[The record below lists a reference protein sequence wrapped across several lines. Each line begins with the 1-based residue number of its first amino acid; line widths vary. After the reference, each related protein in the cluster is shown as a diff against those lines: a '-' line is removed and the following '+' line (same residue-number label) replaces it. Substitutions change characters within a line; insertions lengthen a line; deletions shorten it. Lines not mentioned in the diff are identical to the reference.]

1 MDLSD
6 KEKSLYLE
14 RLKAEQP
21 GLYQQVLPLI
31 NEEPSEQITSL
42 FGFHAQQA
50 TEAELD
56 LTNTLVDKYQIS
68 HELGHGGMGIVYAA
82 SRADRTFEQDLAVK
96 FIQPALSHILGEHAL
111 FQEAQLL
118 AHLNHPCIAKVF
130 DGGVY
135 EESVYIVMERVEGET
150 LSLHLQNRSLNEKQ
164 KLNLFKEICSAIEH
178 AHQKQVLHADL
189 KPENILIDPL
199 GSPKILDFNLT
210 QKVKQPVPDKSTDV
224 SLLTAYSKAYASPEQ
239 AAGQF
244 LTQQSDIYSLGKIL
258 ALIFDSSSNLD
269 IDLIVE
275 KATHYEPYR
284 RYASVSELRQDIVRM
299 LECRP
304 ISLREKHPLH
314 ALSKLLKRR
323 PVQSALTILLLISGA
338 TFSTAIF
345 NKNLQ
350 LQKEKQ
356 VAEEMMYEVT
366 SLLFHAKGSDA
377 AKMSVG
383 TMLEL
388 TRRRILSNPDLP
400 KDVKQKM
407 LLAMLTPAPEKSV
420 TNKNKPNSSSNWL
433 WKKLSYLLLQR
444 ALWA

>member
-6 KEKSLYLE
+6 AEKSLYLE
-14 RLKAEQP
+14 RLEQEQP
-21 GLYQQVLPLI
+21 SLYQQILPLI
-31 NEEPSEQITSL
+31 NEVSSEQITSL
-42 FGFHAQQA
+42 LGFYAQQA
-50 TEAELD
+50 TGSELS
-56 LTNTLVDKYQIS
+56 LTDTLVDKYYIS
-68 HELGHGGMGIVYAA
+68 HELGRGGMGVVYSA
-82 SRADRTFEQDLAVK
+82 SRADRTFEQDLAIK
-96 FIQPALSHILGEHAL
+96 FIQPALTHILGKHAL

-135 EESVYIVMERVEGET
+135 EESIYIVMERVEGET
-150 LSLHLQNRSLNEKQ
+150 LSLYLQNRSFSEKQ
-164 KLNLFKEICSAIEH
+164 KLSLFKEICSAIEH

-210 QKVKQPVPDKSTDV
+210 QKVKQPAPHQSSDASI
-224 SLLTAYSKAYASPEQ
+224 LTAYSKAYASPEQ
-239 AAGQF
+239 IAGHF
-244 LTQQSDIYSLGKIL
+244 LTQQSDIYSLGKVL

-269 IDLIVE
+269 INLIVE
-275 KATHYEPYR
+275 KATNHEPYR
-284 RYASVSELRQDIVRM
+284 RYASVSELRQDIVRI
-299 LECRP
+299 LEFRP
-304 ISLREKHPLH
+304 ISLREKQPLYSL
-314 ALSKLLKRR
+314 AKLLKRR
-323 PVQSALTILLLISGA
+323 PVQSALTILLLLSGA

-345 NKNLQ
+345 HKNVQ
-350 LQKEKQ
+350 LQKEKL

-407 LLAMLTPAPEKSV
+407 LLAMLTPSPEKSV
-420 TNKNKPNSSSNWL
+420 INKNKEKSSNN
-433 WKKLSYLLLQR
+433 
-444 ALWA
+444 

>member
-6 KEKSLYLE
+6 AEKSLYLE
-14 RLKAEQP
+14 RLEQEQP
-21 GLYQQVLPLI
+21 SLYQQILPLI
-31 NEEPSEQITSL
+31 NEVSSEQITSL
-42 FGFHAQQA
+42 LGFHAQQA
-50 TEAELD
+50 TGSELS
-56 LTNTLVDKYQIS
+56 LTDTLVDKYYIS
-68 HELGHGGMGIVYAA
+68 HELGRGGMGVVYSA
-82 SRADRTFEQDLAVK
+82 SRADRTFEQDLAIK
-96 FIQPALSHILGEHAL
+96 FIQPALTHILGKHAL

-150 LSLHLQNRSLNEKQ
+150 LSLYLQNRSFSEKQ
-164 KLNLFKEICSAIEH
+164 KLSLFKEICSAIEH

-210 QKVKQPVPDKSTDV
+210 QKVKQPAPHQSSDASI
-224 SLLTAYSKAYASPEQ
+224 LTAYSKAYASPEQ
-239 AAGQF
+239 IAGHF
-244 LTQQSDIYSLGKIL
+244 LTQQSDIYSLGKVL

-269 IDLIVE
+269 INLIVE
-275 KATHYEPYR
+275 KATNHEPYR
-284 RYASVSELRQDIVRM
+284 RYASVSELRQDIVRI
-299 LECRP
+299 LEFRP
-304 ISLREKHPLH
+304 ISLREKQPLYSL
-314 ALSKLLKRR
+314 AKLLKRR
-323 PVQSALTILLLISGA
+323 PVQSALTILLLLSGA

-345 NKNLQ
+345 HKNVQ
-350 LQKEKQ
+350 LQKEKL

-407 LLAMLTPAPEKSV
+407 LLAMLTPSPEKSV
-420 TNKNKPNSSSNWL
+420 INKNKEKSSNN
-433 WKKLSYLLLQR
+433 
-444 ALWA
+444 

>member
-1 MDLSD
+1 MDIPD
-6 KEKSLYLE
+6 AEKSLYLK
-14 RLKAEQP
+14 RLEQEQP
-21 GLYQQVLPLI
+21 CLYQQVLPLI
-31 NEEPSEQITSL
+31 SEVPSEQLTSL
-42 FGFHAQQA
+42 LGFHAQQA
-50 TEAELD
+50 TESELN
-56 LTNTLVDKYQIS
+56 LTDTLVDKYYIS
-68 HELGHGGMGIVYAA
+68 HELGRGGMGIVYAA

-96 FIQPALSHILGEHAL
+96 FIQPSLSHILGEHAL

-150 LSLHLQNRSLNEKQ
+150 LSLYLQNRSCSEKQ
-164 KLNLFKEICSAIEH
+164 RLNLFKEICSAIEH

-189 KPENILIDPL
+189 KPENILIDPF

-210 QKVKQPVPDKSTDV
+210 QKVKQPTPNQSSDASI
-224 SLLTAYSKAYASPEQ
+224 LTAYSKAYASPEQ
-239 AAGQF
+239 VAGHF
-244 LTQQSDIYSLGKIL
+244 LTQQSDIYSLGKVL

-269 IDLIVE
+269 INLIVE
-275 KATHYEPYR
+275 KATNHEPYR
-284 RYASVSELRQDIVRM
+284 RYASVSELRQDIVRI

-304 ISLREKHPLH
+304 ISLREKQPLYS
-314 ALSKLLKRR
+314 LSKLLKRR
-323 PVQSALTILLLISGA
+323 PVQSALTILLLLSGA

-350 LQKEKQ
+350 LRKEKL

-407 LLAMLTPAPEKSV
+407 LLAMLTPSPEKSV
-420 TNKNKPNSSSNWL
+420 TNKNKE
-433 WKKLSYLLLQR
+433 K
-444 ALWA
+444 

>member
-6 KEKSLYLE
+6 AEKSLYLE
-14 RLKAEQP
+14 QLEQEEP
-21 GLYQQVLPLI
+21 SLYEQILPLI
-31 NEEPSEQITSL
+31 NEVSSEQITSL
-42 FGFHAQQA
+42 LGFHAQQA
-50 TEAELD
+50 TGSELS
-56 LTNTLVDKYQIS
+56 LTDTLVDKYYIS
-68 HELGHGGMGIVYAA
+68 HELGRGGMGIVYSA
-82 SRADRTFEQDLAVK
+82 SRADRTFEQDLAIK

-150 LSLHLQNRSLNEKQ
+150 LSLYLQNRSVSEKQ
-164 KLNLFKEICSAIEH
+164 KLSVFKEICSAIEH

-189 KPENILIDPL
+189 KPENILIDPF

-210 QKVKQPVPDKSTDV
+210 QKVKQPALHQSSDASK
-224 SLLTAYSKAYASPEQ
+224 LTAYSKAYASPEQ
-239 AAGQF
+239 IAGHF
-244 LTQQSDIYSLGKIL
+244 LTQQSDIYSLGKVL
-258 ALIFDSSSNLD
+258 ALIFASSSNLD
-269 IDLIVE
+269 INLIVE
-275 KATHYEPYR
+275 KATNHEPYR
-284 RYASVSELRQDIVRM
+284 RYASVSELRQDVVRI
-299 LECRP
+299 LEFRP
-304 ISLREKHPLH
+304 ISLREKQPLYS
-314 ALSKLLKRR
+314 LTKLLKRR
-323 PVQSALTILLLISGA
+323 PVQSALTILLLLSGA

-345 NKNLQ
+345 HKNVQ
-350 LQKEKQ
+350 LKKEKL

-407 LLAMLTPAPEKSV
+407 LLAMLTPSPEKSV
-420 TNKNKPNSSSNWL
+420 INKNKEKSPNN
-433 WKKLSYLLLQR
+433 
-444 ALWA
+444 

>member
-6 KEKSLYLE
+6 AKKSLYLE
-14 RLKAEQP
+14 RLEQEQP
-21 GLYQQVLPLI
+21 SLYQQVLPLI
-31 NEEPSEQITSL
+31 NEVPSEQITSL
-42 FGFHAQQA
+42 LGFYAQQA
-50 TEAELD
+50 TESELN
-56 LTNTLVDKYQIS
+56 LTDTLVDKYYIS
-68 HELGHGGMGIVYAA
+68 HELGRGGMGIVYSA

-96 FIQPALSHILGEHAL
+96 FIQPSLSHILGEHAL

-135 EESVYIVMERVEGET
+135 QESVYIVMERVEGET
-150 LSLHLQNRSLNEKQ
+150 LSLYLQNSSHSEKQ
-164 KLNLFKEICSAIEH
+164 RLNLFKEICSAIEH

-189 KPENILIDPL
+189 KPENILIDPF

-210 QKVKQPVPDKSTDV
+210 QKVKQPAPHQSSDASI
-224 SLLTAYSKAYASPEQ
+224 LTAYSKAYASPEQ
-239 AAGQF
+239 IAGHF
-244 LTQQSDIYSLGKIL
+244 LTQQSDIYSLGKVL
-258 ALIFDSSSNLD
+258 ALVFDSSSNLD
-269 IDLIVE
+269 INLIVE
-275 KATHYEPYR
+275 KATNHEPYR
-284 RYASVSELRQDIVRM
+284 RYASVSELRQDIVRI

-304 ISLREKHPLH
+304 ISLREKQPLDS
-314 ALSKLLKRR
+314 LSKLLKRR
-323 PVQSALTILLLISGA
+323 PVQSALTILLLLSGT

-350 LQKEKQ
+350 LQKEKL

-400 KDVKQKM
+400 KDVKQKCY
-407 LLAMLTPAPEKSV
+407 
-420 TNKNKPNSSSNWL
+420 W
-433 WKKLSYLLLQR
+433 R
-444 ALWA
+444 C

>member
-6 KEKSLYLE
+6 AEKSLYLE
-14 RLKAEQP
+14 RLEQEQP
-21 GLYQQVLPLI
+21 SLYQQILPLI
-31 NEEPSEQITSL
+31 NEVSSEQITSL
-42 FGFHAQQA
+42 LGFHAQQA
-50 TEAELD
+50 TGSELS
-56 LTNTLVDKYQIS
+56 LTDTLVDKYYIS
-68 HELGHGGMGIVYAA
+68 HELGRGGMGVVYSA
-82 SRADRTFEQDLAVK
+82 SRADRTFEQDLAIK

-150 LSLHLQNRSLNEKQ
+150 LSLYLQNRSFSEKQ
-164 KLNLFKEICSAIEH
+164 KLSLFKEICSAIEH

-210 QKVKQPVPDKSTDV
+210 QKVKQPAPHQSSDASI
-224 SLLTAYSKAYASPEQ
+224 LTAYSKAYASPEQ
-239 AAGQF
+239 IAGHF
-244 LTQQSDIYSLGKIL
+244 LTQQSDIYSLGKVL
-258 ALIFDSSSNLD
+258 ALIFGSSSNLD
-269 IDLIVE
+269 INLIVE
-275 KATHYEPYR
+275 KATNHEPYR
-284 RYASVSELRQDIVRM
+284 RYASVSELRQDIVRI
-299 LECRP
+299 LEFRP
-304 ISLREKHPLH
+304 ISLREKQPLYSL
-314 ALSKLLKRR
+314 AKLLKRR
-323 PVQSALTILLLISGA
+323 PVQSALTILLLLSGA

-345 NKNLQ
+345 HKNVQ
-350 LQKEKQ
+350 LQKEKL

-407 LLAMLTPAPEKSV
+407 LLAMLTPSPEKSV
-420 TNKNKPNSSSNWL
+420 INKNKEKSSNN
-433 WKKLSYLLLQR
+433 
-444 ALWA
+444 

>member
-6 KEKSLYLE
+6 AEKSLYLE
-14 RLKAEQP
+14 RLEQEQP
-21 GLYQQVLPLI
+21 SLYQQILPLI
-31 NEEPSEQITSL
+31 NEVSSEQITSL
-42 FGFHAQQA
+42 LGFHAQQA
-50 TEAELD
+50 TGSELS
-56 LTNTLVDKYQIS
+56 LTNTLVDKYYIS
-68 HELGHGGMGIVYAA
+68 HELGRGGMGVVYSA
-82 SRADRTFEQDLAVK
+82 SRADRTFEQDLAIK

-150 LSLHLQNRSLNEKQ
+150 LSLYLQNRSFSEKQ
-164 KLNLFKEICSAIEH
+164 KLSLFKEICSAIEH

-210 QKVKQPVPDKSTDV
+210 QKVKQPAPHQRSDASI
-224 SLLTAYSKAYASPEQ
+224 LTAYSKAYASPEQ
-239 AAGQF
+239 IAGHF
-244 LTQQSDIYSLGKIL
+244 LTQQSDIYSLGKVL

-269 IDLIVE
+269 INLIVE
-275 KATHYEPYR
+275 KATNHEPYR
-284 RYASVSELRQDIVRM
+284 RYASVSELRQDIVRI
-299 LECRP
+299 LEFRP
-304 ISLREKHPLH
+304 ISLREKQPLYSL
-314 ALSKLLKRR
+314 AKLLKRR
-323 PVQSALTILLLISGA
+323 PVQSALTILLLLSGA

-345 NKNLQ
+345 HKNVQ
-350 LQKEKQ
+350 LQKEKL

-407 LLAMLTPAPEKSV
+407 LLAMLTPSPEKSV
-420 TNKNKPNSSSNWL
+420 INKNKEKSSNN
-433 WKKLSYLLLQR
+433 
-444 ALWA
+444 

>member
-6 KEKSLYLE
+6 VQRSLYLK
-14 RLKAEQP
+14 RLEQEQP
-21 GLYQQVLPLI
+21 NLYQQVLPLI
-31 NEEPSEQITSL
+31 NEVPSEQITSL
-42 FGFHAQQA
+42 LGFYAQQA
-50 TEAELD
+50 TDSELN
-56 LTNTLVDKYQIS
+56 LTGTLVDKYYIS
-68 HELGHGGMGIVYAA
+68 HELGRGGMGIVYSA

-135 EESVYIVMERVEGET
+135 QESVYIVMERVEGQT
-150 LSLHLQNRSLNEKQ
+150 LSLYLQSRSFSEKQ
-164 KLNLFKEICSAIEH
+164 KLRLFKEICSAIEH

-210 QKVKQPVPDKSTDV
+210 QKVKQPVFDQNTDV
-224 SLLTAYSKAYASPEQ
+224 SLFTAYSKAFASPEQ

-244 LTQQSDIYSLGKIL
+244 LTQQSDIYSLGRIL
-258 ALIFDSSSNLD
+258 ALIFDSSPNFD

-275 KATHYEPYR
+275 KATHHEPYR
-284 RYASVSELRQDIVRM
+284 RYASVGELRQDIVRI

-304 ISLREKHPLH
+304 ISLREKHPVHTLI
-314 ALSKLLKRR
+314 KLLKRR
-323 PVQSALTILLLISGA
+323 PVQSALTILLLLSGT

-407 LLAMLTPAPEKSV
+407 LLAMLTPSPEKSV
-420 TNKNKPNSSSNWL
+420 TNKNKEKSSNN
-433 WKKLSYLLLQR
+433 
-444 ALWA
+444 

>member
-50 TEAELD
+50 TETELN

-68 HELGHGGMGIVYAA
+68 HELGRGGMGIVYAA

-189 KPENILIDPL
+189 KPENILIDQL

-210 QKVKQPVPDKSTDV
+210 QKVKQPVPDKNTDV

-275 KATHYEPYR
+275 KATHHEPYR

-299 LECRP
+299 LEYRP

-420 TNKNKPNSSSNWL
+420 THKNKANSSSN
-433 WKKLSYLLLQR
+433 
-444 ALWA
+444 

>member
-1 MDLSD
+1 MQNKSSGSTEVFYHLMDLSD
-6 KEKSLYLE
+6 AEKSLYLE
-14 RLKAEQP
+14 RLEQEQP
-21 GLYQQVLPLI
+21 SLYQQILPLI
-31 NEEPSEQITSL
+31 NEVSSEQITSL
-42 FGFHAQQA
+42 LGFHAQQA
-50 TEAELD
+50 TGSELS
-56 LTNTLVDKYQIS
+56 LTDTLVDKYYIS
-68 HELGHGGMGIVYAA
+68 HELGRGGMGVVYSA
-82 SRADRTFEQDLAVK
+82 SRADRTFEQDLAIK
-96 FIQPALSHILGEHAL
+96 FIQPALTHILGKHAL

-150 LSLHLQNRSLNEKQ
+150 LSLYLQNRSFSEKQ
-164 KLNLFKEICSAIEH
+164 KLSLFKEICSAIEH

-210 QKVKQPVPDKSTDV
+210 QKVKQPAPHQSSDASI
-224 SLLTAYSKAYASPEQ
+224 LTAYSKAYASPEQ
-239 AAGQF
+239 IAGHF
-244 LTQQSDIYSLGKIL
+244 LTQQSDIYSLGKVL

-269 IDLIVE
+269 INLIVE
-275 KATHYEPYR
+275 KATNHEPYR
-284 RYASVSELRQDIVRM
+284 RYASVSELRQDIVRI
-299 LECRP
+299 LEFRP
-304 ISLREKHPLH
+304 ISLREKQPLYSL
-314 ALSKLLKRR
+314 AKLLKRR
-323 PVQSALTILLLISGA
+323 PVQSALTILLLLSGA

-345 NKNLQ
+345 HKNVQ
-350 LQKEKQ
+350 LQKEKL

-407 LLAMLTPAPEKSV
+407 LLAMLTPSPEKSV
-420 TNKNKPNSSSNWL
+420 INKNKEKSSNN
-433 WKKLSYLLLQR
+433 
-444 ALWA
+444 

>member
-1 MDLSD
+1 MQNKSSSSTEVFYHLMDLSD
-6 KEKSLYLE
+6 AEKSLYLE
-14 RLKAEQP
+14 RLEQEQP
-21 GLYQQVLPLI
+21 SLYQQILPLI
-31 NEEPSEQITSL
+31 NEVSSEQITSL
-42 FGFHAQQA
+42 LGFHAQQA
-50 TEAELD
+50 TGSELS
-56 LTNTLVDKYQIS
+56 LTDTLVDKYYIS
-68 HELGHGGMGIVYAA
+68 HELGRGGMGVVYSA
-82 SRADRTFEQDLAVK
+82 SRADRTFEQDLAIK

-150 LSLHLQNRSLNEKQ
+150 LSLYLQNRSFSEKQ
-164 KLNLFKEICSAIEH
+164 KLSLFKEICSAIEH

-199 GSPKILDFNLT
+199 GSPKIIDFNLT
-210 QKVKQPVPDKSTDV
+210 QKVKQPAPHQSSDASI
-224 SLLTAYSKAYASPEQ
+224 LTAYSKAYASPEQ
-239 AAGQF
+239 IAGHF
-244 LTQQSDIYSLGKIL
+244 LTQQSDIYSLGKVL

-269 IDLIVE
+269 INLIVE
-275 KATHYEPYR
+275 KATNHEPYR
-284 RYASVSELRQDIVRM
+284 RYASVSELRQDIVRI
-299 LECRP
+299 LEFRP
-304 ISLREKHPLH
+304 ISLREKQPLYSL
-314 ALSKLLKRR
+314 AKLLKRR
-323 PVQSALTILLLISGA
+323 PVQSALTILLLLSGT

-345 NKNLQ
+345 HKNVQ
-350 LQKEKQ
+350 LQKEKL

-407 LLAMLTPAPEKSV
+407 LLAMLTPSPEKSV
-420 TNKNKPNSSSNWL
+420 INKNKEKSSNN
-433 WKKLSYLLLQR
+433 
-444 ALWA
+444 

>member
-6 KEKSLYLE
+6 AEKSLYLE
-14 RLKAEQP
+14 RLEQEQP
-21 GLYQQVLPLI
+21 SLYQQILPLL
-31 NEEPSEQITSL
+31 NEVSSEQITSL
-42 FGFHAQQA
+42 LGFHAQQA
-50 TEAELD
+50 TGSELS
-56 LTNTLVDKYQIS
+56 LTDTLVDKYYIS
-68 HELGHGGMGIVYAA
+68 HELGRGGMGVVYSA
-82 SRADRTFEQDLAVK
+82 SRADRTFEQDLAIK

-150 LSLHLQNRSLNEKQ
+150 LSLYLQNRSFSEKQ
-164 KLNLFKEICSAIEH
+164 KLSLFKEICSAIEH

-210 QKVKQPVPDKSTDV
+210 QKVKQPAPHQSSDASI
-224 SLLTAYSKAYASPEQ
+224 LTAYSKAYASPEQ
-239 AAGQF
+239 IAGHF
-244 LTQQSDIYSLGKIL
+244 LTQQSDIYSLGKVL

-269 IDLIVE
+269 INLIVE
-275 KATHYEPYR
+275 KATNHEPYR
-284 RYASVSELRQDIVRM
+284 RYASVSELRQDIVRI
-299 LECRP
+299 LEFRP
-304 ISLREKHPLH
+304 ISLREKQPLYSL
-314 ALSKLLKRR
+314 AKLLKRR
-323 PVQSALTILLLISGA
+323 PVQSALTILLLLSGA

-345 NKNLQ
+345 HKNVQ
-350 LQKEKQ
+350 LQKEKL

-407 LLAMLTPAPEKSV
+407 LLAMLTPSPEKSV
-420 TNKNKPNSSSNWL
+420 INKNKEKSSNN
-433 WKKLSYLLLQR
+433 
-444 ALWA
+444 

>member
-6 KEKSLYLE
+6 AEKSLYLE
-14 RLKAEQP
+14 RLEQEQP
-21 GLYQQVLPLI
+21 SLYQQILPLI
-31 NEEPSEQITSL
+31 NEVSSEQITSL
-42 FGFHAQQA
+42 LGFHAQQA
-50 TEAELD
+50 TGSELS
-56 LTNTLVDKYQIS
+56 LTDTLVDKYYIS
-68 HELGHGGMGIVYAA
+68 HELGRGGMGVVYSA
-82 SRADRTFEQDLAVK
+82 SRADRTFEQDLAIK
-96 FIQPALSHILGEHAL
+96 FIQPALTHILGEHAL

-150 LSLHLQNRSLNEKQ
+150 LSLYLQNRSFSEKQ
-164 KLNLFKEICSAIEH
+164 KLSLFKEICSAIEH

-210 QKVKQPVPDKSTDV
+210 QKVKQPAPHQSSDASI
-224 SLLTAYSKAYASPEQ
+224 LTAYSKAYASPEQ
-239 AAGQF
+239 IAGHF
-244 LTQQSDIYSLGKIL
+244 LTQQSDIYSLGKVL

-269 IDLIVE
+269 INLIVE
-275 KATHYEPYR
+275 KATNHEPYR
-284 RYASVSELRQDIVRM
+284 RYASVSELRQDIVRI
-299 LECRP
+299 LEFRP
-304 ISLREKHPLH
+304 ISLREKQPLYSL
-314 ALSKLLKRR
+314 AKLLKRR
-323 PVQSALTILLLISGA
+323 PVQSALTILLLLSGA

-345 NKNLQ
+345 HKNVQ
-350 LQKEKQ
+350 LQKEKL

-407 LLAMLTPAPEKSV
+407 LLAMLTPSPEKSV
-420 TNKNKPNSSSNWL
+420 INKNKEKSSNN
-433 WKKLSYLLLQR
+433 
-444 ALWA
+444 

>member
-6 KEKSLYLE
+6 AEKSLYLE
-14 RLKAEQP
+14 RLEQEQP
-21 GLYQQVLPLI
+21 SLYQQILPLI
-31 NEEPSEQITSL
+31 NEVSSEQITSL
-42 FGFHAQQA
+42 LGFYAQQA
-50 TEAELD
+50 TEIELN
-56 LTNTLVDKYQIS
+56 LTDTLVDKYYIS
-68 HELGHGGMGIVYAA
+68 HELGRGGMGIVYSA
-82 SRADRTFEQDLAVK
+82 SRADSTFEQDLAIK
-96 FIQPALSHILGEHAL
+96 FIQPALSHILGENAL

-135 EESVYIVMERVEGET
+135 QESVYIVMEQVEGAT
-150 LSLHLQNRSLNEKQ
+150 LSLYLQNRSFSEKQ
-164 KLNLFKEICSAIEH
+164 KLSLFKEICSAIEH

-210 QKVKQPVPDKSTDV
+210 QKVKQPAPHQSSDASI
-224 SLLTAYSKAYASPEQ
+224 LTAYSKAYASPEQ
-239 AAGQF
+239 IAGHF
-244 LTQQSDIYSLGKIL
+244 LTQQSDIYSLGKVL

-269 IDLIVE
+269 INLIVE
-275 KATHYEPYR
+275 KATNHEPYR
-284 RYASVSELRQDIVRM
+284 RYASVSELRQDIVRI
-299 LECRP
+299 LEFRP
-304 ISLREKHPLH
+304 ISLREKQPLYSL
-314 ALSKLLKRR
+314 ARLLKRR
-323 PVQSALTILLLISGA
+323 PVQSALTILLLLSGA

-345 NKNLQ
+345 HKNVQ
-350 LQKEKQ
+350 LQKEKL

-407 LLAMLTPAPEKSV
+407 LLAMLTPSPEKSV
-420 TNKNKPNSSSNWL
+420 INKNKEKSSNN
-433 WKKLSYLLLQR
+433 
-444 ALWA
+444 

>member
-6 KEKSLYLE
+6 AKKSLYLE
-14 RLKAEQP
+14 RLEQEQP
-21 GLYQQVLPLI
+21 SLYQQVLPLI
-31 NEEPSEQITSL
+31 NEVPSEQITSL
-42 FGFHAQQA
+42 LGFYAQQA
-50 TEAELD
+50 TESELN
-56 LTNTLVDKYQIS
+56 LTDTLVDKYYIS
-68 HELGHGGMGIVYAA
+68 HELGRGGMGIVYSA

-96 FIQPALSHILGEHAL
+96 FIQPSLSHILGEHAL

-135 EESVYIVMERVEGET
+135 QESVYIVMERVEGET
-150 LSLHLQNRSLNEKQ
+150 LSLYLQNSSHSEKQ
-164 KLNLFKEICSAIEH
+164 RLNLFKEICSAIEH

-189 KPENILIDPL
+189 KPENILIDPF

-210 QKVKQPVPDKSTDV
+210 QKVKQPAPHQSSDASI
-224 SLLTAYSKAYASPEQ
+224 LTAYSKAYASPEQ
-239 AAGQF
+239 IAGHF
-244 LTQQSDIYSLGKIL
+244 LTQQSDIYSLGKVL
-258 ALIFDSSSNLD
+258 ALVFDSSSNLD
-269 IDLIVE
+269 INLIVE
-275 KATHYEPYR
+275 KATNHEPYR
-284 RYASVSELRQDIVRM
+284 RYASVSELRQDIVRI

-304 ISLREKHPLH
+304 ISLREKQPLDS
-314 ALSKLLKRR
+314 LSKLLKRR
-323 PVQSALTILLLISGA
+323 PVQSALTILLLLSGT

-350 LQKEKQ
+350 LQKEKL

-407 LLAMLTPAPEKSV
+407 LLAMLTPSPEKSV
-420 TNKNKPNSSSNWL
+420 NNKNKEKSSND
-433 WKKLSYLLLQR
+433 
-444 ALWA
+444 

>member
-6 KEKSLYLE
+6 AEKSLYLE
-14 RLKAEQP
+14 RLEQEQP
-21 GLYQQVLPLI
+21 SLYQQILPLI
-31 NEEPSEQITSL
+31 NEVSSEQITSL
-42 FGFHAQQA
+42 LGFHAQQA
-50 TEAELD
+50 TGSELS
-56 LTNTLVDKYQIS
+56 LTDTLVDKYYIS
-68 HELGHGGMGIVYAA
+68 HELGRGGMGVVYSA
-82 SRADRTFEQDLAVK
+82 SRADRTFEQDLAIK

-150 LSLHLQNRSLNEKQ
+150 LSLYLQNRSFSEKQ
-164 KLNLFKEICSAIEH
+164 KLSLFKEICSAIEH

-199 GSPKILDFNLT
+199 GSPKIIDFNLT
-210 QKVKQPVPDKSTDV
+210 QKVKQPAPHQSSDASI
-224 SLLTAYSKAYASPEQ
+224 LTAYSKAYASPEQ
-239 AAGQF
+239 IAGHF
-244 LTQQSDIYSLGKIL
+244 LTQQSDIYSLGKVL

-269 IDLIVE
+269 INLIVE
-275 KATHYEPYR
+275 KATNHEPYR
-284 RYASVSELRQDIVRM
+284 RYASVSELRQDIVRI
-299 LECRP
+299 LEFRP
-304 ISLREKHPLH
+304 ISLREKQPLYSL
-314 ALSKLLKRR
+314 AKLLKRR
-323 PVQSALTILLLISGA
+323 PVQSALTILLLLSGT

-345 NKNLQ
+345 HKNVQ
-350 LQKEKQ
+350 LQKEKL

-407 LLAMLTPAPEKSV
+407 LLAMLTPSPEKSV
-420 TNKNKPNSSSNWL
+420 INKNKEKSSNN
-433 WKKLSYLLLQR
+433 
-444 ALWA
+444 

>member
-6 KEKSLYLE
+6 AEKSLYLE
-14 RLKAEQP
+14 RLEQEQP
-21 GLYQQVLPLI
+21 SLYQQILPLL
-31 NEEPSEQITSL
+31 NEVSSEQITSL
-42 FGFHAQQA
+42 LGFHAQQA
-50 TEAELD
+50 TGSELS
-56 LTNTLVDKYQIS
+56 LTDTLVDKYYIS
-68 HELGHGGMGIVYAA
+68 HELGRGGMGVVYSA
-82 SRADRTFEQDLAVK
+82 SRADRTFEQDLAIK

-150 LSLHLQNRSLNEKQ
+150 LSLYLQNRSFSEKQ
-164 KLNLFKEICSAIEH
+164 KLSLFKEICSAIEH

-210 QKVKQPVPDKSTDV
+210 QKVKQPTPHQSSDASI
-224 SLLTAYSKAYASPEQ
+224 LTAYSKAYASPEQ
-239 AAGQF
+239 IAGHF
-244 LTQQSDIYSLGKIL
+244 LTQQSDIYSLGKVL

-269 IDLIVE
+269 INLIVE
-275 KATHYEPYR
+275 KATNHEPYR
-284 RYASVSELRQDIVRM
+284 RYASVSELRQDIVRI
-299 LECRP
+299 LEFRP
-304 ISLREKHPLH
+304 ISLREKQPLYSL
-314 ALSKLLKRR
+314 ARLLKRR
-323 PVQSALTILLLISGA
+323 PVQSALTILLLLSGA

-345 NKNLQ
+345 HKNVQ
-350 LQKEKQ
+350 LQKEKL

-407 LLAMLTPAPEKSV
+407 LLAMLTPSPEKSV
-420 TNKNKPNSSSNWL
+420 INKNKEKSSNN
-433 WKKLSYLLLQR
+433 
-444 ALWA
+444 

>member
-6 KEKSLYLE
+6 AEKNLYLE
-14 RLKAEQP
+14 RLEQEQP
-21 GLYQQVLPLI
+21 SLYQQILPLI
-31 NEEPSEQITSL
+31 NEVSSEQITSL
-42 FGFHAQQA
+42 LGFHAQQA
-50 TEAELD
+50 TGSELS
-56 LTNTLVDKYQIS
+56 LTDTLVDKYYIS
-68 HELGHGGMGIVYAA
+68 HELGRGGMGVVYSA
-82 SRADRTFEQDLAVK
+82 SRADRTFEQDLAIK
-96 FIQPALSHILGEHAL
+96 FIQPALTHILGKHAL

-150 LSLHLQNRSLNEKQ
+150 LSLYLQNRSFSEKQ
-164 KLNLFKEICSAIEH
+164 KLSLFKEICSAIEH

-210 QKVKQPVPDKSTDV
+210 QKVKQPAPHQSSDASI
-224 SLLTAYSKAYASPEQ
+224 LTAYSKAYASPEQ
-239 AAGQF
+239 IAGHF
-244 LTQQSDIYSLGKIL
+244 LTQQSDIYSLGKVL

-269 IDLIVE
+269 INLIVE
-275 KATHYEPYR
+275 KATNHEPYR
-284 RYASVSELRQDIVRM
+284 RYASVSELRQDIVRI
-299 LECRP
+299 LEFRP
-304 ISLREKHPLH
+304 ISLREKQPLYSL
-314 ALSKLLKRR
+314 AKLLKRR
-323 PVQSALTILLLISGA
+323 PVQSALTILLLLSGA

-345 NKNLQ
+345 HKNVQ
-350 LQKEKQ
+350 LQKEKL

-407 LLAMLTPAPEKSV
+407 LLAMLTPSPEKSV
-420 TNKNKPNSSSNWL
+420 INKNKEKSSNN
-433 WKKLSYLLLQR
+433 
-444 ALWA
+444 

>member
-6 KEKSLYLE
+6 AEKSLYLE
-14 RLKAEQP
+14 RLEQEQP
-21 GLYQQVLPLI
+21 SLYQQILPLI
-31 NEEPSEQITSL
+31 NEVSSEQITSL
-42 FGFHAQQA
+42 LGFHAQQA
-50 TEAELD
+50 TGSELS
-56 LTNTLVDKYQIS
+56 LTDTLVDKYYIS
-68 HELGHGGMGIVYAA
+68 HELGRGGMGVVYSA
-82 SRADRTFEQDLAVK
+82 SRADRTFEQDLAIK
-96 FIQPALSHILGEHAL
+96 FIQPALTHILGKHAL

-150 LSLHLQNRSLNEKQ
+150 LSLYLQNRSFSEKQ
-164 KLNLFKEICSAIEH
+164 KLSLFKEICSAIEH

-210 QKVKQPVPDKSTDV
+210 QKVKQPAPHQSSDASI
-224 SLLTAYSKAYASPEQ
+224 LTAYSQAYASPEQ
-239 AAGQF
+239 IAGHF
-244 LTQQSDIYSLGKIL
+244 LTQQSDIYSLGKVL

-269 IDLIVE
+269 INLIVE
-275 KATHYEPYR
+275 KATNHEPYR
-284 RYASVSELRQDIVRM
+284 RYASVSELRQDIVRI
-299 LECRP
+299 LEFRP
-304 ISLREKHPLH
+304 ISLREKQPLYSL
-314 ALSKLLKRR
+314 AKLLKRR
-323 PVQSALTILLLISGA
+323 PVQSALTILLLLSGA

-345 NKNLQ
+345 HKNVQ
-350 LQKEKQ
+350 LQKEKL

-407 LLAMLTPAPEKSV
+407 LLAMLTPSPEKSV
-420 TNKNKPNSSSNWL
+420 INKNKEKSSNN
-433 WKKLSYLLLQR
+433 
-444 ALWA
+444 

>member
-1 MDLSD
+1 VQNKSSGSTEVFYHLMDLSD
-6 KEKSLYLE
+6 AEKSLYLE
-14 RLKAEQP
+14 RLEQEQP
-21 GLYQQVLPLI
+21 SLYQQILPLI
-31 NEEPSEQITSL
+31 NEVSSEQITSL
-42 FGFHAQQA
+42 LGFHAQQA
-50 TEAELD
+50 TGSELS
-56 LTNTLVDKYQIS
+56 LTDTLVDKYYIS
-68 HELGHGGMGIVYAA
+68 HELGRGGMGVVYSA
-82 SRADRTFEQDLAVK
+82 SRADRTFEQDLAIK
-96 FIQPALSHILGEHAL
+96 FIQPALTHILGKHAL

-150 LSLHLQNRSLNEKQ
+150 LSLYLQNRSFSEKQ
-164 KLNLFKEICSAIEH
+164 KLSLFKEICSAIEH

-210 QKVKQPVPDKSTDV
+210 QKVKQPAPHQSSDASI
-224 SLLTAYSKAYASPEQ
+224 LTAYSKAYASPEQ
-239 AAGQF
+239 IAGHF
-244 LTQQSDIYSLGKIL
+244 LTQQSDIYSLGKVL

-269 IDLIVE
+269 INLIVE
-275 KATHYEPYR
+275 KATNHEPYR
-284 RYASVSELRQDIVRM
+284 RYASVSELRQDIVRI
-299 LECRP
+299 LEFRP
-304 ISLREKHPLH
+304 ISLREKQPLYSL
-314 ALSKLLKRR
+314 AKLLKRR
-323 PVQSALTILLLISGA
+323 PVQSALTILLLLSGA

-345 NKNLQ
+345 HKNVQ
-350 LQKEKQ
+350 LQKEKL

-407 LLAMLTPAPEKSV
+407 LLAMLTPSPEKSV
-420 TNKNKPNSSSNWL
+420 INKNKEKSSNN
-433 WKKLSYLLLQR
+433 
-444 ALWA
+444 

>member
-1 MDLSD
+1 MQNKSSGSTEVFYHLMDLSD
-6 KEKSLYLE
+6 AEKSLYLE
-14 RLKAEQP
+14 RLEQEQP
-21 GLYQQVLPLI
+21 SLYQQILPLI
-31 NEEPSEQITSL
+31 NEVSSEQITSL
-42 FGFHAQQA
+42 LGFYAQQA
-50 TEAELD
+50 TEIELN
-56 LTNTLVDKYQIS
+56 LTDTLVDKYYIS
-68 HELGHGGMGIVYAA
+68 HELGRGGMGVVYSA
-82 SRADRTFEQDLAVK
+82 SRADRTFEQDLAIK
-96 FIQPALSHILGEHAL
+96 FIQPALTHILGKHAL

-150 LSLHLQNRSLNEKQ
+150 LSLYLQNRSFSEKQ
-164 KLNLFKEICSAIEH
+164 KLSLFKEICSAIEH

-210 QKVKQPVPDKSTDV
+210 QKVKQPAPHQSSDASI
-224 SLLTAYSKAYASPEQ
+224 LTAYSKAYASPEQ
-239 AAGQF
+239 IAGHF
-244 LTQQSDIYSLGKIL
+244 LTQQSDIYSLGKVL

-269 IDLIVE
+269 INLIVE
-275 KATHYEPYR
+275 KATNHEPYR
-284 RYASVSELRQDIVRM
+284 RYASVSELRQDIVRI
-299 LECRP
+299 LEFRP
-304 ISLREKHPLH
+304 ISLREKQPLYSL
-314 ALSKLLKRR
+314 AKLLKRR
-323 PVQSALTILLLISGA
+323 PVQSALTILLLLSGT

-345 NKNLQ
+345 HKNVQ
-350 LQKEKQ
+350 LQKEKL

-407 LLAMLTPAPEKSV
+407 LLAMLTPSPEKSV
-420 TNKNKPNSSSNWL
+420 INKNKEKSSNN
-433 WKKLSYLLLQR
+433 
-444 ALWA
+444 

>member
-6 KEKSLYLE
+6 AKKSLYLK
-14 RLKAEQP
+14 RLEQEQP
-21 GLYQQVLPLI
+21 SLYQQVLPLI
-31 NEEPSEQITSL
+31 NEVPSEQITSL
-42 FGFHAQQA
+42 LGFYAQQA
-50 TEAELD
+50 TDSELD
-56 LTNTLVDKYQIS
+56 LTGTLVDKYYIS
-68 HELGHGGMGIVYAA
+68 HELGRGGMGIVYSA
-82 SRADRTFEQDLAVK
+82 SRADKTFEQDLAVK

-135 EESVYIVMERVEGET
+135 QESVYIVMERVEGKT
-150 LSLHLQNRSLNEKQ
+150 LSLYLQSRSFSERQ
-164 KLNLFKEICSAIEH
+164 KLSLFKEICSAIEH

-210 QKVKQPVPDKSTDV
+210 QKVKQPTPEQNTDL
-224 SLLTAYSKAYASPEQ
+224 SLLTAYSKAFASPEQ

-244 LTQQSDIYSLGKIL
+244 LTQQSDIYSLGRIL
-258 ALIFDSSSNLD
+258 ALIFDSASNLD
-269 IDLIVE
+269 IELIVE
-275 KATHYEPYR
+275 KATHHEPYR
-284 RYASVSELRQDIVRM
+284 RYANVGELRKDIVRI

-304 ISLREKHPLH
+304 ISLREKHPVHTLI
-314 ALSKLLKRR
+314 KLLKRR
-323 PVQSALTILLLISGA
+323 PVQSALSILLLLSGT
-338 TFSTAIF
+338 TFSMAIF

-407 LLAMLTPAPEKSV
+407 LLAMLTPSPEKSV
-420 TNKNKPNSSSNWL
+420 TNKYKEKSSTN
-433 WKKLSYLLLQR
+433 
-444 ALWA
+444 

>member
-6 KEKSLYLE
+6 AGKNLYLE
-14 RLKAEQP
+14 QLEQEQP
-21 GLYQQVLPLI
+21 NLYQQVLPLI
-31 NEEPSEQITSL
+31 NEVPSEQITSL
-42 FGFHAQQA
+42 LGFYAQQA
-50 TEAELD
+50 TDSELN
-56 LTNTLVDKYQIS
+56 LTGTLVDKYYIS
-68 HELGHGGMGIVYAA
+68 HELGRGGMGIVYSA

-135 EESVYIVMERVEGET
+135 QESVYIVMERVEGET
-150 LSLHLQNRSLNEKQ
+150 LSLYLQNRSFSEKK
-164 KLNLFKEICSAIEH
+164 KLSLFKEICSAIEH

-210 QKVKQPVPDKSTDV
+210 QKVKQPAPHQSSDASI
-224 SLLTAYSKAYASPEQ
+224 LTAYSKAYASPEQ
-239 AAGQF
+239 IAGHF
-244 LTQQSDIYSLGKIL
+244 LTQQSDIYSLGKVL

-269 IDLIVE
+269 INLIVE
-275 KATHYEPYR
+275 KATNHEPYR
-284 RYASVSELRQDIVRM
+284 RYASVSELRQDIVRI
-299 LECRP
+299 LEFRP
-304 ISLREKHPLH
+304 ISLREKQPLYSL
-314 ALSKLLKRR
+314 AKLLKRR
-323 PVQSALTILLLISGA
+323 PVQSALTILLLLSGA

-345 NKNLQ
+345 HKNVQ
-350 LQKEKQ
+350 LQKEKL

-407 LLAMLTPAPEKSV
+407 LLAMLTPSPEKSV
-420 TNKNKPNSSSNWL
+420 INKNKEKSSNN
-433 WKKLSYLLLQR
+433 
-444 ALWA
+444 

>member
-1 MDLSD
+1 MQNRSSGPTEVFYRLMDIPD
-6 KEKSLYLE
+6 AEKSLYLK
-14 RLKAEQP
+14 RLEQEQP
-21 GLYQQVLPLI
+21 SLYQQVLPLI
-31 NEEPSEQITSL
+31 SEVSSEQLTSL
-42 FGFHAQQA
+42 LGFHAQQA
-50 TEAELD
+50 TESELN
-56 LTNTLVDKYQIS
+56 LTDTLVDKYYIS
-68 HELGHGGMGIVYAA
+68 HELGRGGMGIVYAA

-96 FIQPALSHILGEHAL
+96 FIQPSLSHILGEHAL

-135 EESVYIVMERVEGET
+135 QESVYIVMERVEGET
-150 LSLHLQNRSLNEKQ
+150 LSLYLQNRSCSEKQ
-164 KLNLFKEICSAIEH
+164 RLNLFKEICSAIEH

-189 KPENILIDPL
+189 KPENILIDPF

-210 QKVKQPVPDKSTDV
+210 QKVKQPTPNQSSDASI
-224 SLLTAYSKAYASPEQ
+224 LTAYSKAYASPEQ
-239 AAGQF
+239 VAGHF
-244 LTQQSDIYSLGKIL
+244 LTQQSDIYSLGKVL

-269 IDLIVE
+269 INLIVE
-275 KATHYEPYR
+275 KATNHDPYR
-284 RYASVSELRQDIVRM
+284 RYASVSELRQDIVRI

-304 ISLREKHPLH
+304 ISLREKQPLYS
-314 ALSKLLKRR
+314 LSKLLKRR
-323 PVQSALTILLLISGA
+323 PVQSALTILLLLSGA

-350 LQKEKQ
+350 LRKEKL

-407 LLAMLTPAPEKSV
+407 LLAMLTPSPEKSV
-420 TNKNKPNSSSNWL
+420 TNKNKE
-433 WKKLSYLLLQR
+433 K
-444 ALWA
+444 

>member
-1 MDLSD
+1 MQNKSSGFTEVFYHLMDLSD
-6 KEKSLYLE
+6 AEKSLYLE
-14 RLKAEQP
+14 RLEQEQP
-21 GLYQQVLPLI
+21 SLYQQILPLL
-31 NEEPSEQITSL
+31 NEVSSEQITSL
-42 FGFHAQQA
+42 LGFHAQQA
-50 TEAELD
+50 TGSELS
-56 LTNTLVDKYQIS
+56 LTDTLVDKYYIS
-68 HELGHGGMGIVYAA
+68 HELGRGGMGVVYSA
-82 SRADRTFEQDLAVK
+82 SRADRTFEQDLAIK

-150 LSLHLQNRSLNEKQ
+150 LSLYLQNRSFSEKQ
-164 KLNLFKEICSAIEH
+164 KLSLFKEICSAIEH

-210 QKVKQPVPDKSTDV
+210 QKVKQPAPHQSSDASI
-224 SLLTAYSKAYASPEQ
+224 LTAYSKAYASPEQ
-239 AAGQF
+239 IAGHF
-244 LTQQSDIYSLGKIL
+244 LTQQSDIYSLGKVL

-269 IDLIVE
+269 INLIVE
-275 KATHYEPYR
+275 KATNHEPYR
-284 RYASVSELRQDIVRM
+284 RYASVSELRQDIVRI
-299 LECRP
+299 LEFRP
-304 ISLREKHPLH
+304 ISLREKQPLYSL
-314 ALSKLLKRR
+314 ARLLKRR
-323 PVQSALTILLLISGA
+323 PVQSALTILLLLSGA

-345 NKNLQ
+345 HKNVQ
-350 LQKEKQ
+350 LQKEKL

-407 LLAMLTPAPEKSV
+407 LLAMLTPSPEKSV
-420 TNKNKPNSSSNWL
+420 INKNKEKSSNN
-433 WKKLSYLLLQR
+433 
-444 ALWA
+444 

>member
-6 KEKSLYLE
+6 AEKSLYLE
-14 RLKAEQP
+14 RLEQEQP
-21 GLYQQVLPLI
+21 SLYQQILPLI
-31 NEEPSEQITSL
+31 NEVSSEQITSL
-42 FGFHAQQA
+42 LGFHAQQA
-50 TEAELD
+50 TGSELS
-56 LTNTLVDKYQIS
+56 LTDTLVDKYYIS
-68 HELGHGGMGIVYAA
+68 HELGRGGMGVVYSA
-82 SRADRTFEQDLAVK
+82 SRADRTFEQDLAIK

-150 LSLHLQNRSLNEKQ
+150 LSLYLQNRSFSEKQ
-164 KLNLFKEICSAIEH
+164 KLSLFKEICSAIEH

-210 QKVKQPVPDKSTDV
+210 QKVKQPAPHQSSDASI
-224 SLLTAYSKAYASPEQ
+224 LTAYSKAYASPEQ
-239 AAGQF
+239 IAGHF
-244 LTQQSDIYSLGKIL
+244 LTQQSDIYSLGKVL

-269 IDLIVE
+269 INLIVE
-275 KATHYEPYR
+275 KATNHEPYR
-284 RYASVSELRQDIVRM
+284 RYASVSELRQDIVRI
-299 LECRP
+299 LEFRP
-304 ISLREKHPLH
+304 ISLREKQPLYSL
-314 ALSKLLKRR
+314 AKLLKRR
-323 PVQSALTILLLISGA
+323 PVQSALTILLLLSGA

-345 NKNLQ
+345 HKNVQ
-350 LQKEKQ
+350 LQKEKL

-407 LLAMLTPAPEKSV
+407 LLAMLTPSPEKSAI
-420 TNKNKPNSSSNWL
+420 NKNKEKSSNN
-433 WKKLSYLLLQR
+433 
-444 ALWA
+444 

>member
-6 KEKSLYLE
+6 AEKSLYLE
-14 RLKAEQP
+14 RLEQEQP
-21 GLYQQVLPLI
+21 SLYQQILPLI
-31 NEEPSEQITSL
+31 NEVSSEQITSL
-42 FGFHAQQA
+42 LGFHAQQA
-50 TEAELD
+50 TGSELSLSD
-56 LTNTLVDKYQIS
+56 TLVDKYYIS
-68 HELGHGGMGIVYAA
+68 HELGRGGMGVVYSA
-82 SRADRTFEQDLAVK
+82 SRADRTFEQDLAIK

-150 LSLHLQNRSLNEKQ
+150 LSLYLQNRSFSEKQ
-164 KLNLFKEICSAIEH
+164 KLSLFKEICSAIEH

-210 QKVKQPVPDKSTDV
+210 QKVKQPAPHQSSDASI
-224 SLLTAYSKAYASPEQ
+224 LTAYSKAYASPEQ
-239 AAGQF
+239 IAGHF
-244 LTQQSDIYSLGKIL
+244 LTQQSDIYSLGKVL

-269 IDLIVE
+269 INLIVE
-275 KATHYEPYR
+275 KATNHEPYR
-284 RYASVSELRQDIVRM
+284 RYASVSELRQDIVRI
-299 LECRP
+299 LEFRP
-304 ISLREKHPLH
+304 ISLREKQPLYSL
-314 ALSKLLKRR
+314 AKLLKRR
-323 PVQSALTILLLISGA
+323 PVQSALTILLLLSGA

-345 NKNLQ
+345 HKNVQ
-350 LQKEKQ
+350 LQKEKL

-407 LLAMLTPAPEKSV
+407 LLAMLTPSPEKSV
-420 TNKNKPNSSSNWL
+420 INKNKEKSSNN
-433 WKKLSYLLLQR
+433 
-444 ALWA
+444 

>member
-6 KEKSLYLE
+6 AEKSLYLE
-14 RLKAEQP
+14 RLEQEQP
-21 GLYQQVLPLI
+21 SLYQQILPLI
-31 NEEPSEQITSL
+31 NEVSSEQITSL
-42 FGFHAQQA
+42 LGFHAQQA
-50 TEAELD
+50 TGSELS
-56 LTNTLVDKYQIS
+56 LTDTLVDKYYIS
-68 HELGHGGMGIVYAA
+68 HELGRGGMGVVYSA
-82 SRADRTFEQDLAVK
+82 SRADRTFEQDLAIK

-150 LSLHLQNRSLNEKQ
+150 LSLYLQNRSFSEKQ
-164 KLNLFKEICSAIEH
+164 KLSLFKEICSAIEH

-210 QKVKQPVPDKSTDV
+210 QKVKQPAPHQSSDASI
-224 SLLTAYSKAYASPEQ
+224 LTAYSKAYASPEQ
-239 AAGQF
+239 IAGHF
-244 LTQQSDIYSLGKIL
+244 LTQQSDIYSLGKVL

-269 IDLIVE
+269 INLIVE
-275 KATHYEPYR
+275 KSTNHEPYR
-284 RYASVSELRQDIVRM
+284 RYASVSELRQDIVRI
-299 LECRP
+299 LEFRP
-304 ISLREKHPLH
+304 ISLREKQPLYSL
-314 ALSKLLKRR
+314 AKLLKRR
-323 PVQSALTILLLISGA
+323 PVQSALTILLLLSGA

-345 NKNLQ
+345 HKNVQ
-350 LQKEKQ
+350 LQKEKL

-407 LLAMLTPAPEKSV
+407 LLAMLTPSPEKSV
-420 TNKNKPNSSSNWL
+420 INKNKEKSSNN
-433 WKKLSYLLLQR
+433 
-444 ALWA
+444 

>member
-6 KEKSLYLE
+6 AEKSLYLE
-14 RLKAEQP
+14 RLEQEQP
-21 GLYQQVLPLI
+21 SLYQQILPLI
-31 NEEPSEQITSL
+31 NEVSSEQITSL
-42 FGFHAQQA
+42 LGFHAQQA
-50 TEAELD
+50 TGSELS
-56 LTNTLVDKYQIS
+56 LTDTLVDKYYIS
-68 HELGHGGMGIVYAA
+68 HELGRGGMGVVYSA
-82 SRADRTFEQDLAVK
+82 SRADRTFEQDLAIK

-150 LSLHLQNRSLNEKQ
+150 LSLYLQNRSFSEKQ
-164 KLNLFKEICSAIEH
+164 KLSLFKEICSAIEH

-199 GSPKILDFNLT
+199 GSPKIIDFNLT
-210 QKVKQPVPDKSTDV
+210 QKVKQPAPHQSSDAPI
-224 SLLTAYSKAYASPEQ
+224 LTAYSKAYASPEQ
-239 AAGQF
+239 IAGHF
-244 LTQQSDIYSLGKIL
+244 LTQQSDIYSLGKVL

-269 IDLIVE
+269 INLIVE
-275 KATHYEPYR
+275 KATNHEPYR
-284 RYASVSELRQDIVRM
+284 RYASVSELRQDIVRI
-299 LECRP
+299 LEFRP
-304 ISLREKHPLH
+304 ISLREKQPLYSL
-314 ALSKLLKRR
+314 AKLLKRR
-323 PVQSALTILLLISGA
+323 PVQSALTILLLLSGA

-345 NKNLQ
+345 HKNVQ
-350 LQKEKQ
+350 LQKEKL

-407 LLAMLTPAPEKSV
+407 LLAMLTPSPEKSV
-420 TNKNKPNSSSNWL
+420 INKNKEKSSNN
-433 WKKLSYLLLQR
+433 
-444 ALWA
+444 

>member
-6 KEKSLYLE
+6 AEKSLYLE
-14 RLKAEQP
+14 RLEQEQP
-21 GLYQQVLPLI
+21 SLYQQILPLI
-31 NEEPSEQITSL
+31 NEVSSEQITSL
-42 FGFHAQQA
+42 LGFHAQQ
-50 TEAELD
+50 TTGSELS
-56 LTNTLVDKYQIS
+56 LTDTLVDKYYIS
-68 HELGHGGMGIVYAA
+68 HELGRGGMGVVYSA
-82 SRADRTFEQDLAVK
+82 SRADRTFEQDLAIK

-150 LSLHLQNRSLNEKQ
+150 LSLYLQNRSFSEKQ
-164 KLNLFKEICSAIEH
+164 KLSLFKEICSAIEH

-210 QKVKQPVPDKSTDV
+210 QKVKQPAPHQSSDASI
-224 SLLTAYSKAYASPEQ
+224 LTAYSKAYASPEQ
-239 AAGQF
+239 IAGHF
-244 LTQQSDIYSLGKIL
+244 LTQQSDIYSLGKVL

-269 IDLIVE
+269 INLIVE
-275 KATHYEPYR
+275 KATNHEPYR
-284 RYASVSELRQDIVRM
+284 RYASVSELRQDIVRI
-299 LECRP
+299 LEFRP
-304 ISLREKHPLH
+304 ISLREKQPLYSL
-314 ALSKLLKRR
+314 AKLLKRR
-323 PVQSALTILLLISGA
+323 PVQSALTILLLLSGT

-345 NKNLQ
+345 HKNVQ
-350 LQKEKQ
+350 LQKEKL

-407 LLAMLTPAPEKSV
+407 LLAMLTPSPEKSV
-420 TNKNKPNSSSNWL
+420 INKNKEKSSNN
-433 WKKLSYLLLQR
+433 
-444 ALWA
+444 

>member
-6 KEKSLYLE
+6 AKKSLYLE
-14 RLKAEQP
+14 RLEQEQP
-21 GLYQQVLPLI
+21 SLYQQVLPLI
-31 NEEPSEQITSL
+31 NEVPSEQITSL
-42 FGFHAQQA
+42 LGFYAQQA
-50 TEAELD
+50 TESELN
-56 LTNTLVDKYQIS
+56 LTDTLVDKYYIS
-68 HELGHGGMGIVYAA
+68 HELGRGGMGIVYSA

-96 FIQPALSHILGEHAL
+96 FIQPSLSHILGEHAL

-135 EESVYIVMERVEGET
+135 QESVYIVMERVEGET
-150 LSLHLQNRSLNEKQ
+150 LSLYLQNRSHSEKQ
-164 KLNLFKEICSAIEH
+164 RLNLFKEICSAIEH

-189 KPENILIDPL
+189 KPENILIDPF

-210 QKVKQPVPDKSTDV
+210 QKVKQPAPHQSSDASI
-224 SLLTAYSKAYASPEQ
+224 LTAYSKAYASPEQ
-239 AAGQF
+239 IAGHF
-244 LTQQSDIYSLGKIL
+244 LTQQSDIYSLGKVL
-258 ALIFDSSSNLD
+258 ALVFDSSSNLD
-269 IDLIVE
+269 INLIVE
-275 KATHYEPYR
+275 KATNLEPYR
-284 RYASVSELRQDIVRM
+284 RYASVSELRQDIVRI

-304 ISLREKHPLH
+304 ISLREKQPLYS
-314 ALSKLLKRR
+314 LSKLLKRR
-323 PVQSALTILLLISGA
+323 PVQSALTILLLLSGT

-350 LQKEKQ
+350 LQKEKL

-407 LLAMLTPAPEKSV
+407 LLAMLTPSPEKSV
-420 TNKNKPNSSSNWL
+420 NNKNKEKSSND
-433 WKKLSYLLLQR
+433 
-444 ALWA
+444 

>member
-6 KEKSLYLE
+6 AEKSLYLE
-14 RLKAEQP
+14 RLEQEQP
-21 GLYQQVLPLI
+21 SLYQQILPLI
-31 NEEPSEQITSL
+31 NEVSSEQITSL
-42 FGFHAQQA
+42 LGFHAQQA
-50 TEAELD
+50 TGSELS
-56 LTNTLVDKYQIS
+56 LTDTLVDKYYIS
-68 HELGHGGMGIVYAA
+68 HELGRGGMGVVYSA
-82 SRADRTFEQDLAVK
+82 SRADRTFEQDLAIK
-96 FIQPALSHILGEHAL
+96 FIQPALTHILGKHAL

-150 LSLHLQNRSLNEKQ
+150 LSLYLQNRSFSEKQ
-164 KLNLFKEICSAIEH
+164 KLSLFKEICSAIEH

-210 QKVKQPVPDKSTDV
+210 QKVKQPAPHQSSDASI
-224 SLLTAYSKAYASPEQ
+224 LTAYSKAYASPEQ
-239 AAGQF
+239 IAGHF
-244 LTQQSDIYSLGKIL
+244 LTQQSDIYSLGKVL

-269 IDLIVE
+269 INLIVE
-275 KATHYEPYR
+275 KATNHEPYR
-284 RYASVSELRQDIVRM
+284 RYASVSELRQDIVRI
-299 LECRP
+299 LEFRP
-304 ISLREKHPLH
+304 ISLREKQPLYSL
-314 ALSKLLKRR
+314 AKLLKRR
-323 PVQSALTILLLISGA
+323 PVQSALTILLLLSGT

-345 NKNLQ
+345 HKNVQ
-350 LQKEKQ
+350 LQKEKL

-407 LLAMLTPAPEKSV
+407 LLAMLTPSPEKSV
-420 TNKNKPNSSSNWL
+420 INKNKEKSSNN
-433 WKKLSYLLLQR
+433 
-444 ALWA
+444 

>member
-6 KEKSLYLE
+6 AEKSLYLE
-14 RLKAEQP
+14 RLEQEQP
-21 GLYQQVLPLI
+21 SLYQQILPLI
-31 NEEPSEQITSL
+31 NEVSSEQITSL
-42 FGFHAQQA
+42 LGFHAQQA
-50 TEAELD
+50 TGSELS
-56 LTNTLVDKYQIS
+56 LTDTLVDKYYIS
-68 HELGHGGMGIVYAA
+68 HELGRGGMGVVYSA
-82 SRADRTFEQDLAVK
+82 SRADRTFEQDLAIK

-150 LSLHLQNRSLNEKQ
+150 LSLYLQNRSFSEKQ
-164 KLNLFKEICSAIEH
+164 KLSLFKEICSAIEH

-210 QKVKQPVPDKSTDV
+210 QKVKQPAPHQSSDASI
-224 SLLTAYSKAYASPEQ
+224 LTAYSKAYASPEQ
-239 AAGQF
+239 IAGHF
-244 LTQQSDIYSLGKIL
+244 LTQQSDIYSLGKVL

-269 IDLIVE
+269 INLIVE
-275 KATHYEPYR
+275 KATNHEPYR
-284 RYASVSELRQDIVRM
+284 RYASVSELRQDIVRI
-299 LECRP
+299 LEFRP
-304 ISLREKHPLH
+304 ISLREKQPLYSL
-314 ALSKLLKRR
+314 ARLLKRR
-323 PVQSALTILLLISGA
+323 PVQSALTILLLLSGA

-345 NKNLQ
+345 HKNVQ
-350 LQKEKQ
+350 LQKEKL

-407 LLAMLTPAPEKSV
+407 LLAMLTPSPEKSV
-420 TNKNKPNSSSNWL
+420 INKNKEKSSNN
-433 WKKLSYLLLQR
+433 
-444 ALWA
+444 